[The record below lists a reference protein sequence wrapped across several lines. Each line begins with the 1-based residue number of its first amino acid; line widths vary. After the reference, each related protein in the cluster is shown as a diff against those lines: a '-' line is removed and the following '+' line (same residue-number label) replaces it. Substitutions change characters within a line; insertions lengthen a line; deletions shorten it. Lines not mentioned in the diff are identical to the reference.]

1 VGDAVWDRQG
11 RVRIRLGPLGIER
24 YCDFLPGS
32 GAYRKLHAI
41 LRFFSNDCLDFEV
54 QLVLDKHQTPGVELD
69 FDAEK
74 PARLGW
80 LSWAKTMPLNTDP
93 DDTVLNL

>member
-1 VGDAVWDRQG
+1 
-11 RVRIRLGPLGIER
+11 
-24 YCDFLPGS
+24 
-32 GAYRKLHAI
+32 
-41 LRFFSNDCLDFEV
+41 
-54 QLVLDKHQTPGVELD
+54 LD